1 MNLANMQDDEP
12 SDNSVALGRLQL
24 TGPVLKGIA
33 LVLALFLANH
43 IVRLTIGATSWFGM
57 QKATVREAPN
67 WMNTPVS
74 DNLLVSDTNL
84 SLPMPAQP
92 GQDIVI
98 KYDLESSVQNATAPR
113 ARILVSCVCPAKNW
127 EQFSIDGPGRGELV
141 MPVKNYDFYTVTLY
155 QSAGLDGTHSLGTY
169 WWGVRSNQS
178 Q

>member
-67 WMNTPVS
+67 WMNT
-74 DNLLVSDTNL
+74 
-84 SLPMPAQP
+84 P